1 MSRKGGSS
9 GAWDCVK
16 HRSAEIQPVQLQHGA
31 GGVCEPHHRLQSD
44 WEVMLTGEGGPVFFG
59 AVESPEH
66 SEFCLTVFLSLSLS
80 RVSLPPLSSA
90 ILGYRLG
97 PLNVAV
103 TKHLRFKRAE
113 IYF

>member
-59 AVESPEH
+59 VWSGR
-66 SEFCLTVFLSLSLS
+66 LTLLQCTAPYLCV
-80 RVSLPPLSSA
+80 
-90 ILGYRLG
+90 YRQLKLASVG
-97 PLNVAV
+97 VMW
-103 TKHLRFKRAE
+103 T
-113 IYF
+113 